1 MKTKTILLFL
11 FLLGFG
17 ILSAQRQSTEQYI
30 EKYKLI
36 AIDEMLEY
44 HIPASITLAQGILES
59 GSGNSRLA
67 VQGNNHFGIKCHSD
81 WNGQRIYE
89 DDDKNHEC
97 FRKYT
102 EAEDS
107 YRDHSLFLSRKSRYA
122 FLFDLKTTDYKAWA
136 KGLKKAGYA
145 TNPHYPKR
153 LIDLIQRYNLD
164 QYDKVSKKELEKMI
178 KQAKSD
184 KNNQS
189 IIPEKYRD
197 RKKEAEPGPAVTTTA
212 TKPQA
217 AGHSR
222 YHEVN
227 YHNRIKYIVYRQGDS
242 PEKICAEFDLWC
254 KQFYKFNDL
263 KPGQKI
269 QAGTIIY
276 LQPKRRKGDVK
287 YHVVKGGESLWEIA
301 QQHGIQLKWLL
312 KRNHLNEKS
321 KLRRGQQLWLRD
333 TRPENSASF

>member
-1 MKTKTILLFL
+1 MKIRITILFL
-11 FLLGFG
+11 SLLGFG
-17 ILSAQRQSTEQYI
+17 ILNAQRQSTEQYI

-81 WNGQRIYE
+81 WNGGRIYE
-89 DDDKNHEC
+89 DDDKKHEC
-97 FRKYT
+97 FRKYS

-122 FLFDLKTTDYKAWA
+122 FLFDLKTTDYKSWA

-145 TNPHYPKR
+145 TNPQYPKR

-164 QYDKVSKKELEKMI
+164 QYDKVSKKEFEKMI

-184 KNNQS
+184 RNNKS

-197 RKKEAEPGPAVTTTA
+197 RKEEAKTEAALAGTSQP
-212 TKPQA
+212 KPTLH
-217 AGHSR
+217 GR
-222 YHEVN
+222 YHEID
-227 YHNRIKYIVYRQGDS
+227 YHNRIKYIVYRQDDS

-269 QAGTIIY
+269 
-276 LQPKRRKGDVK
+276 P
-287 YHVVKGGESLWEIA
+287 
-301 QQHGIQLKWLL
+301 
-312 KRNHLNEKS
+312 
-321 KLRRGQQLWLRD
+321 
-333 TRPENSASF
+333 PEPLFTSNPNAAKET